1 MHLLTFPLQL
11 KKMYKC
17 SIFDMYHIL
26 LFLGHIFLLFGVRPS
41 TENFTC
47 RQGWNSSRFPV
58 SSRSPRQ
65 ASGRYKS
72 MVLNL
77 KIASH
82 LLFQEITSNGRF
94 FFYKGEDTDNRK
106 MEELEDLIWNP
117 ENGLSDRQVDQF
129 LIISR

>member
-1 MHLLTFPLQL
+1 
-11 KKMYKC
+11 
-17 SIFDMYHIL
+17 
-26 LFLGHIFLLFGVRPS
+26 
-41 TENFTC
+41 
-47 RQGWNSSRFPV
+47 
-58 SSRSPRQ
+58 
-65 ASGRYKS
+65 

-82 LLFQEITSNGRF
+82 ILFQEITSNGHF

>member
-1 MHLLTFPLQL
+1 
-11 KKMYKC
+11 
-17 SIFDMYHIL
+17 
-26 LFLGHIFLLFGVRPS
+26 
-41 TENFTC
+41 
-47 RQGWNSSRFPV
+47 
-58 SSRSPRQ
+58 
-65 ASGRYKS
+65 

-82 LLFQEITSNGRF
+82 ILFQELELGKLMVTF
-94 FFYKGEDTDNRK
+94 FLHKGEDTDNRK

>member
-1 MHLLTFPLQL
+1 
-11 KKMYKC
+11 
-17 SIFDMYHIL
+17 
-26 LFLGHIFLLFGVRPS
+26 
-41 TENFTC
+41 
-47 RQGWNSSRFPV
+47 
-58 SSRSPRQ
+58 
-65 ASGRYKS
+65 

-82 LLFQEITSNGRF
+82 ILFQELELEKLMVT

>member
-1 MHLLTFPLQL
+1 
-11 KKMYKC
+11 
-17 SIFDMYHIL
+17 
-26 LFLGHIFLLFGVRPS
+26 
-41 TENFTC
+41 
-47 RQGWNSSRFPV
+47 
-58 SSRSPRQ
+58 
-65 ASGRYKS
+65 

-82 LLFQEITSNGRF
+82 ILFQEITSNGRF
-94 FFYKGEDTDNRK
+94 FFYKGEDNRK

>member
-1 MHLLTFPLQL
+1 
-11 KKMYKC
+11 
-17 SIFDMYHIL
+17 
-26 LFLGHIFLLFGVRPS
+26 
-41 TENFTC
+41 
-47 RQGWNSSRFPV
+47 
-58 SSRSPRQ
+58 
-65 ASGRYKS
+65 

-82 LLFQEITSNGRF
+82 ILFQEITSNGRFF

>member
-1 MHLLTFPLQL
+1 
-11 KKMYKC
+11 
-17 SIFDMYHIL
+17 
-26 LFLGHIFLLFGVRPS
+26 
-41 TENFTC
+41 
-47 RQGWNSSRFPV
+47 
-58 SSRSPRQ
+58 
-65 ASGRYKS
+65 

-77 KIASH
+77 KIASNI
-82 LLFQEITSNGRF
+82 LFQEITSNGRF

>member
-1 MHLLTFPLQL
+1 
-11 KKMYKC
+11 
-17 SIFDMYHIL
+17 
-26 LFLGHIFLLFGVRPS
+26 
-41 TENFTC
+41 
-47 RQGWNSSRFPV
+47 
-58 SSRSPRQ
+58 
-65 ASGRYKS
+65 

-82 LLFQEITSNGRF
+82 ILFQEITSNGRF
-94 FFYKGEDTDNRK
+94 FFYEGEDTDNRK